1 MLCVVAMSRVGKNP
15 VEIPSGVKVQIKEGT
30 LLAEGPKGKLSL
42 KLNSR
47 MAFEIKENK
56 VFVKRPS
63 DSKLD
68 RSLHGVTRTVV
79 FNAVKGVSEGYSK
92 ELEIQGVGFKAQT
105 QGKSLI
111 LNLGFTHPVDHHIPE
126 GIVIETPKP
135 TQILVKGADKQM
147 VGEVA
152 AQIRRYFEPE
162 PYKGKGIRYVGE
174 YVRHK
179 VGKTVA

>member
-1 MLCVVAMSRVGKNP
+1 MSRVGKNP
-15 VEIPSGVKVQIKEGT
+15 VEIPKGVKAEIKEAV
-30 LLAEGPKGKLSL
+30 LHAEGPKGKLSV
-42 KLNSR
+42 KLHSR
-47 MAFEIKENK
+47 MLFEIKDNK
-56 VFVKRPS
+56 VFVKRQS

-68 RSLHGVTRTVV
+68 RSLHGVTRTLV
-79 FNAVKGVSEGYSK
+79 FNTIKGVSEGFSK

-111 LNLGFTHPVDHHIPE
+111 LNLGFTHPIDHHIPE

-135 TQILVKGADKQM
+135 TQVVVKGADKQL

-152 AQIRRYFEPE
+152 AQIRRYFKPE

-174 YVRHK
+174 YVRRK
-179 VGKTVA
+179 VGKTVG